1 MGKKQKKND
10 EVNIRSFLGK
20 MIFSGEEALKTC
32 RVLSGGEKS
41 TLYDVQNDD
50 GKTNILMIDEPTNHL
65 DLESIQAFNNLK
77 TLKGL

>member
-1 MGKKQKKND
+1 MGKTEEERD

-32 RVLSGGEKS
+32 RVIRRRKVRCMMSRMMMERA
-41 TLYDVQNDD
+41 
-50 GKTNILMIDEPTNHL
+50 NILMIDLHL
-65 DLESIQAFNNLK
+65 DLESIQAFNNSLK

>member
-1 MGKKQKKND
+1 
-10 EVNIRSFLGK
+10 